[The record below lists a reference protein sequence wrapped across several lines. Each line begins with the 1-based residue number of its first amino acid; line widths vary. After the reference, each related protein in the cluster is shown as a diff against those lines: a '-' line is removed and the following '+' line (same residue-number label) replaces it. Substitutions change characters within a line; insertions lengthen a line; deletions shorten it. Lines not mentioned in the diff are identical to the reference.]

1 MLDGSRVDL
10 FNHGRSLHMPSSHPM
25 PPKPDHPV
33 LPVITERW
41 SPYAY
46 EPRAVEREKLLSCLE
61 AARWAPSSYNEQPW
75 TFILAERTDQAEFE
89 RMLQCLVEG
98 NRAWAKNAGVVML
111 TIVCKLFVK
120 NGKPNR
126 AAEHDIGLAAGNFVL
141 QATALGLQ
149 GHQMIGVERDTAR
162 TTYNIPE
169 SHEAL
174 TAVALGYPAAVSP
187 NATDELQKRDLARRL
202 RKPLSEI
209 VISGAWGKSAKLS

>member
-1 MLDGSRVDL
+1 
-10 FNHGRSLHMPSSHPM
+10 MPSPHPT

-46 EPRAVEREKLLSCLE
+46 DPRPVEREKLLSCLE

-75 TFILAERTDQAEFE
+75 TFIMAERTDQTEFARILE
-89 RMLQCLVEG
+89 CLVET

-111 TIVCKLFVK
+111 TVVSKFFVK

-126 AAEHDIGLAAGNFVL
+126 AAEHDIGLAAAHLVL

-149 GHQMIGVERDTAR
+149 GHQMIGIEPDKAR
-162 TTYNIPE
+162 ATYDIPQG
-169 SHEAL
+169 HEAL
-174 TAVALGYPAAVSP
+174 TAIALGYPAAVS
-187 NATDELQKRDLARRL
+187 AGAADEVQKRDLARRL

-209 VISGAWGKSAKLS
+209 VIRGAWGKAANLS